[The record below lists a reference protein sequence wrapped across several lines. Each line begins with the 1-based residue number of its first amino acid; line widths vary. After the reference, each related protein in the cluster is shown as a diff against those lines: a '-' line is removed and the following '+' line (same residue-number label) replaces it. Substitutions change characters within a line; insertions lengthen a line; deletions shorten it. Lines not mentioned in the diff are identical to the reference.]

1 MPSKKVTAAKPGPQA
16 NQEMIR
22 PLKQTDY
29 TSVKHL
35 FQELFDLSEDPK
47 FIKAWTHRDLARSI
61 GFFDRGVLVG
71 AAIVR
76 KTFLDYIFVSRLY
89 QSAGIG
95 SQLLRSVLKVTPNI
109 HLLPV
114 SDEAV
119 QKWYFKYGFRLSVH
133 DGDYRVFTRHTHA
146 LRSLMRGSA

>member
-1 MPSKKVTAAKPGPQA
+1 
-16 NQEMIR
+16 MIR

-35 FQELFDLSEDPK
+35 FHDLFDLSEDPK
-47 FIKAWTHRDLARSI
+47 FFQSWIHRSRSI

-76 KTFLDYIFVSRLY
+76 KTFLDYIFVSPLY
-89 QSAGIG
+89 QNAGIG

-114 SDEAV
+114 DDAAV
-119 QKWYFKYGFRLSVH
+119 QKWYFKYGFHLSVQ

>member
-1 MPSKKVTAAKPGPQA
+1 MPSKKVTARGPVIQAK
-16 NQEMIR
+16 QEMIR
-22 PLKQTDY
+22 SLKQTDY
-29 TSVKHL
+29 ASVKHL
-35 FQELFDLSEDPK
+35 FQDLFDISEDPK
-47 FIKAWTHRDLARSI
+47 FVNAWVHRSRSI

-76 KTFLDYIFVSRLY
+76 KTFLDYIFVSPLY
-89 QSAGIG
+89 QNAGIG

-114 SDEAV
+114 DDAAV
-119 QKWYFKYGFRLSVH
+119 QKWYFKHGFRLSVQ

-146 LRSLMRGSA
+146 LRSLMRESA

>member
-1 MPSKKVTAAKPGPQA
+1 
-16 NQEMIR
+16 MIR
-22 PLKQTDY
+22 SLKQTDY
-29 TSVKHL
+29 TSVKYL

-47 FIKAWTHRDLARSI
+47 FVKSWINRSRSI

-89 QSAGIG
+89 QNAGVG

-119 QKWYFKYGFRLSVH
+119 QKWYFKHGFRLSVH
-133 DGDYRVFTRHTHA
+133 VGDYRIFTRHTHA
-146 LRSLMRGSA
+146 LRSLMQESA

>member
-1 MPSKKVTAAKPGPQA
+1 
-16 NQEMIR
+16 MIR
-22 PLKQTDY
+22 SLKQTDY
-29 TSVKHL
+29 ASVKHL

-47 FIKAWTHRDLARSI
+47 FVKAWTHRSRSI

-76 KTFLDYIFVSRLY
+76 NTFLEYIFVSRLY

-119 QKWYFKYGFRLSVH
+119 QKWYFKHGFRLSVQE
-133 DGDYRVFTRHTHA
+133 GDYRIFTRHTHA
-146 LRSLMRGSA
+146 LRSLIQESA